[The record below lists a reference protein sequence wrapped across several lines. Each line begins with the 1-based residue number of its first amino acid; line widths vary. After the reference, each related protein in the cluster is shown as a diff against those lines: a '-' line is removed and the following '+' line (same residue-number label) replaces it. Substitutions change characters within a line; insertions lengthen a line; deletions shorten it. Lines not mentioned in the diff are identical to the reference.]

1 MTKKEVKNYYRAK
14 IAIVILGI
22 VAFFAALGW
31 AGDMDY
37 TDQCILNM
45 SYEEYDTIKAKLT
58 QLNGCE
64 PSESE
69 IAHYWADHVK

>member
-14 IAIVILGI
+14 VVIVILGI
-22 VAFFAALGW
+22 VAFLAALGW

-58 QLNGCE
+58 QEKGRE

-69 IAHYWADHVK
+69 IAHYWAEHVR